1 MNIVVVGR
9 GRVGNSL
16 RRSLEHE
23 GTHDVT
29 AMGRKLNPSA
39 LHDADVVILA
49 VSDDAIES
57 VSEKIANELRAP
69 KTKAVVH
76 CAGARGVEEL
86 DACAARG
93 AHVGV
98 MHPLVSFPSKRR
110 HAGLEGKTFVVHGSA
125 RAVAMSRRIGK
136 ACGARVITAET
147 ANPIYHAAAALVA
160 NGAAALAFVAV
171 RLLEGL
177 GVTRRDAE
185 RSIGGLLESVGSN
198 VQSVGVPGALTGPV
212 ARGDSSTVDRHR
224 RALRRVGRST
234 LSAYDALLPVI
245 LESAEAA
252 GLPRK
257 RADEIRRLA
266 ERR

>member
-1 MNIVVVGR
+1 MKVAIFGR
-9 GRVGNSL
+9 GRVGSSL
-16 RRSLEHE
+16 RRSLEHD

-29 AMGRKLNPSA
+29 AMGRKPDLSA
-39 LHDADVVILA
+39 LRNANVVILA

-57 VSEKIANELRAP
+57 VAERIATELKP
-69 KTKAVVH
+69 DTTVLH
-76 CAGARGVEEL
+76 CAGARGVDEL

-93 AHVGV
+93 ANVGV

-110 HAGLEGKTFVVHGSA
+110 HPSLKGKTFVVNGSP

-147 ANPIYHAAAALVA
+147 ANPVYHAAAAFVA

-177 GVTRRDAE
+177 GVSRRDAE
-185 RSIGGLLESVGSN
+185 RSVGGLLESVGEN
-198 VQSVGVPGALTGPV
+198 VQSIGVPDALTGPV
-212 ARGDSSTVDRHR
+212 ARGDSSTVERHR
-224 RALRRVGRST
+224 RALRRVGRGA

-245 LESAEAA
+245 LQNAEAA
-252 GLPRK
+252 GLSRR
-257 RADEIRRLA
+257 RANEIRRVA
-266 ERR
+266 KRR